1 MDDQGIIE
9 LYWARDEQA
18 IGETEKKYGSYCRS
32 IAQNILRNR
41 SDTEECINDTWL
53 QTWNSLPPQ
62 RPKILPVYLGTITR
76 NLSLNRCRNAAAQ
89 KRGPGKLVL
98 AYEELEETI
107 PDGSTVEQQVAARE
121 LGWAIDR
128 FLRTLPQKDCCM
140 FLRRYWYGDRVKDIA
155 RRGGMT
161 ENAVSVRLNRLRSS
175 LRDILVKEGY
185 YER

>member
-140 FLRRYWYGDRVKDIA
+140 FLRRYWYMDTTRQIA
-155 RRGGMT
+155 QRYRMT
-161 ENAVSVRLNRLRSS
+161 EGGVKVSLHRTRKKLKHYLEQ
-175 LRDILVKEGY
+175 EGY
-185 YER
+185 DL